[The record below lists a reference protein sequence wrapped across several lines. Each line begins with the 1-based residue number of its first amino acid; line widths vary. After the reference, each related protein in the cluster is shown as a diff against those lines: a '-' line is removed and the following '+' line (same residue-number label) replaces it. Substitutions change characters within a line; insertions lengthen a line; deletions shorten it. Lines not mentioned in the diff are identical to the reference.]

1 MKSSKERKMDRKTK
15 HKALS
20 VAKTESSRQR
30 RLDNKAKHDAIHT
43 ICSSIN
49 VHIINQ
55 VTYND
60 LGDEIMIEDGKIKT
74 VLKLKTSED
83 FDQKLQDRIEEVEAV
98 IGKVDSE
105 SKFKKI
111 VNKWRL

>member
-1 MKSSKERKMDRKTK
+1 MKSSKGRKMDRKER

-20 VAKTESSRQR
+20 VAKTEASRQR

-60 LGDEIMIEDGKIKT
+60 DDIEIKVENGKIVKCLPLAIPKVFESDPKT
-74 VLKLKTSED
+74 VEVDNNIIKTII
-83 FDQKLQDRIEEVEAV
+83 K
-98 IGKVDSE
+98 
-105 SKFKKI
+105 
-111 VNKWRL
+111 KWRL